1 MSVTTKEG
9 SARGG
14 ALSRGVSRVLSP
26 LHRQLPVPPAVMRQ
40 GPLRVGA
47 FTSPLHNRYVAAWLG
62 YALGWSFL
70 LCFLTGLYSHLVQN
84 PPSWFHN
91 PAHPIWLYRLTQG
104 AHVATGI
111 ATIPLLL
118 AKLWAVYPRFW
129 EWPPAR
135 SVAHGLERISLLGL
149 VGGSV
154 FQLATGLGNVYHW
167 YFFAFFFTPTHF
179 FTAWLT
185 MGSLLVHVG
194 TKIAVARDALRHPKR
209 YDRPGRGAQAVTE
222 GDSSPLRGGA
232 PPADAGS
239 ATAGTRPAGSP
250 PDDPAPPRG
259 PLTPS
264 LGGLSRR
271 GFLGAVAATAGAV
284 TLVTVGETLTPLGS
298 VDLLGAR
305 KPGTGPMHVPINVT
319 AGEAG
324 VTKAIAA
331 PGYSLEVRGPA
342 RTVMLS
348 MADLAAMPQRTV
360 RLPITCVEGWS
371 ASGHWTGVRIRD
383 LLALVGAP
391 HGADVRVESLQQHSL
406 YRSSVL
412 EQGHAR
418 DPLTLLATHLNGA
431 VLAPDH
437 GFPARLIAPNRPGV
451 MQTKWVHQLVVLAG
465 NPPHSLIA
473 LG

>member
-14 ALSRGVSRVLSP
+14 ALARGVSRVLSP

-91 PAHPIWLYRLTQG
+91 PAHPIWLYRVTQG

-194 TKIAVARDALRHPKR
+194 TKIAVARDALRHPER

-222 GDSSPLRGGA
+222 GDSSPLRDGRHPARRQPARRSGPTQGTAHPESGWALA
-232 PPADAGS
+232 PRIPRRGCRNRGRGHACHRWRD
-239 ATAGTRPAGSP
+239 R
-250 PDDPAPPRG
+250 DPAR
-259 PLTPS
+259 
-264 LGGLSRR
+264 LGGLAGGSQTRDRPDARADQRHRRR
-271 GFLGAVAATAGAV
+271 GWCHQGDRRTRL
-284 TLVTVGETLTPLGS
+284 LT
-298 VDLLGAR
+298 
-305 KPGTGPMHVPINVT
+305 
-319 AGEAG
+319 
-324 VTKAIAA
+324 
-331 PGYSLEVRGPA
+331 
-342 RTVMLS
+342 
-348 MADLAAMPQRTV
+348 
-360 RLPITCVEGWS
+360 
-371 ASGHWTGVRIRD
+371 
-383 LLALVGAP
+383 
-391 HGADVRVESLQQHSL
+391 
-406 YRSSVL
+406 
-412 EQGHAR
+412 
-418 DPLTLLATHLNGA
+418 
-431 VLAPDH
+431 
-437 GFPARLIAPNRPGV
+437 
-451 MQTKWVHQLVVLAG
+451 
-465 NPPHSLIA
+465 
-473 LG
+473 